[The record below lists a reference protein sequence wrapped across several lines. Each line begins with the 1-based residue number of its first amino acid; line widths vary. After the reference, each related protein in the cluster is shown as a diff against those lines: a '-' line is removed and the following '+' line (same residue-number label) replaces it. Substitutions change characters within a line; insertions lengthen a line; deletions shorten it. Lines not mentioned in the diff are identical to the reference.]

1 MRFQEARRRHRVVG
15 EAAKRDLALA
25 AALWAAVCDDGEP
38 TVGSYAEA
46 VRDTAPTE
54 YASLLAGSDVACAYA
69 FSMHWDAALRGTARL
84 TGVALRDH
92 AREAWALFHDRAT
105 ATVELASGFGWSLD
119 SAWVTL
125 QDVAVG
131 GGNTA
136 DVERVARLAGRMH
149 AALSGAR
156 AGRVHGIPEEVHSVE
171 MGNNIP
177 RLLPTE
183 HAQLM
188 DPELELPV
196 LVRIIES
203 RALQYAVRGSS
214 HVSKGPLVMALDES
228 SSMRG
233 YRNEWARA
241 AAIALM
247 RIAFEEKRDVV
258 VIHYSTSV
266 VVRPIKPGDA
276 GAVVE
281 MIRHFMGGGTAIGM
295 ALSNAAE
302 QVRELTKK
310 GQVGADVVL
319 VTDGEDG
326 NHHAQNAALDELG
339 ALGARLWTVA
349 IECSVYPGAPLRD
362 RATAYV
368 ELGAAQMTD
377 ASSVVAIGKAAA

>member
-1 MRFQEARRRHRVVG
+1 MRFQEARRRHHAVG
-15 EAAKRDLALA
+15 SAAKLDATEA
-25 AALWAAVCDDGEP
+25 AALWAAVNDDGEP
-38 TVGSYAEA
+38 TAGSYAEA

-54 YASLLAGSDVACAYA
+54 YASLLAGSPVACAYA
-69 FSMHWDAALRGTARL
+69 FSMHWTAASQGTARL

-92 AREAWALFHDRAT
+92 ARAAWEKFHERAT
-105 ATVELASGFGWSLD
+105 ATVALASGFGWSLEE
-119 SAWVTL
+119 AWTTL
-125 QDVAVG
+125 EDVAVG
-131 GGNTA
+131 NGNTA

-171 MGNNIP
+171 LGNNIP

-188 DPELELPV
+188 DPDLELPV
-196 LVRIIES
+196 LVRIIEG

-258 VIHYSTSV
+258 VIHFSTSV
-266 VVRPIKPGDA
+266 VVRQIKPGDA

-281 MIRHFMGGGTAIGM
+281 MIRHFMGGGTAIGL
-295 ALSNAAE
+295 ALANAAE

-310 GQVGADVVL
+310 GQSGADVVL

-326 NHHAQNAALDELG
+326 RHDSQNAALVTG
-339 ALGARLWTVA
+339 PRRPPWTVA
-349 IECSVYPGAPLRD
+349 IECWSTRAPRSV
-362 RATAYV
+362 TARRP
-368 ELGAAQMTD
+368 T
-377 ASSVVAIGKAAA
+377 SSSARHR